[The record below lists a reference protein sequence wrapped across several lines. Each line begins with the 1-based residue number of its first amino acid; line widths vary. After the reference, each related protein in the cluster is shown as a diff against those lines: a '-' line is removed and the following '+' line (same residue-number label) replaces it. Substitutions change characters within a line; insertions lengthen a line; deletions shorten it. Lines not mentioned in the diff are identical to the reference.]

1 MNAHIWQQPPLCA
14 QSGTTIRFPHVFQ
27 IGVFIAGNTR
37 RRPFAN
43 DGRLALGCKSRALS
57 ACNAS
62 AHPGLFGLAPEAK
75 EERVVCRSCGA
86 RARGIACQFISRRP
100 PTPCLPGAPRYCFL
114 AQENRARAPSQ
125 SSSRSSP
132 RRGSQRGRSR
142 FIEEVRR
149 LKFWLSMQ
157 PRRKASRALL
167 LLECR
172 SFFPSFYLSSSNTRR
187 LSHTRPRP
195 TVAKMFS
202 LPLDR

>member
-1 MNAHIWQQPPLCA
+1 MFSKSASSLLGTRAAGLLPTMAGLPWAANRGRSLPATPPHIQGYMVWPQKRKAELYV
-14 QSGTTIRFPHVFQ
+14 G
-27 IGVFIAGNTR
+27 
-37 RRPFAN
+37 
-43 DGRLALGCKSRALS
+43 
-57 ACNAS
+57 
-62 AHPGLFGLAPEAK
+62 PGA
-75 EERVVCRSCGA
+75 
-86 RARGIACQFISRRP
+86 ARGIACQFISRRP